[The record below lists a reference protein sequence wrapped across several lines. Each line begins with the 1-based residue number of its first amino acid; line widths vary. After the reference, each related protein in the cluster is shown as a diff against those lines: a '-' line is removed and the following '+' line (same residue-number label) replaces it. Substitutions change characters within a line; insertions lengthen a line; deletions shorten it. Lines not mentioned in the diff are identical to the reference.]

1 MNDIKLQSPNGTHPV
16 DENLRPILVGDKLTS
31 IETAQHGDGARVI
44 GDLMVTGDIIGN
56 IVLKDV
62 TLDSLTTNSIISTN
76 LTIDD
81 SGDITL
87 DADGGEIYLKDGGTT
102 FGTFSTAGAY
112 SELYLYEDGGAS
124 ADDYFR
130 IRVKANGETDL
141 TTVDAAGAVGHIT
154 LNAAGLIVLNPTGNY
169 ISAKKPLK
177 IKETAG
183 AAPDDAAYGQIWVK
197 DETPNELYFTTDA
210 GDDIQLTDGTSAA
223 GGGGSSVLT
232 QVEIT
237 ISSLEMNALDGTEKE
252 LVAAQGADMVV
263 VPVQIIAFVDRNDS
277 ITQTGTGD
285 MRFGVSGGITLGE
298 VWISYRRFMWNE
310 SGSRLLNISGFEAL
324 EVSQA
329 LDNFDNRPLT
339 AKMSS
344 AITSGSIDSVKMFV
358 TYYVYDNS

>member
-1 MNDIKLQSPNGTHPV
+1 MANDIKLQSPNGTHPV

-177 IKETAG
+177 IKESAG

-210 GDDIQLTDGTSAA
+210 GDDIQLTDGTSSA
-223 GGGGSSVLT
+223 GGVLT
-232 QVEIT
+232 KVDVT
-237 ISSLEMNALDGTEKE
+237 ISEAEMDALHTTEKE
-252 LVAAQGADMVV
+252 LIAAQGANMVI
-263 VPVQIIAFVDRNDS
+263 VPVSFIMHVDADGS
-277 ITQTGTGD
+277 TTQTGTGD
-285 MRFGVSGGITLGE
+285 MRIGYTGTDALGE
-298 VWISYRRFMWNE
+298 VWISIRRFMWNE
-310 SGSRLLNISGFEAL
+310 GGDRVINAMGGPYTAPEPAQGITTMG
-324 EVSQA
+324 
-329 LDNFDNRPLT
+329 NRNLT
-339 AKMSS
+339 AKMSA
-344 AITSGSIDSVKMFV
+344 AITSGSIDSIKCSIL
-358 TYYVYDNS
+358 YYLYDQS